1 MNYTENVIQP
11 ESQFSFSGLNKFSAA
26 IVSDERIIG
35 VKQRANDMVS
45 FMKHAI
51 NNFLK
56 TPEEIEEEFCLVG
69 TSYFA
74 VFPEQNLG
82 TGQYDTQSKHKD
94 GFMNIHNPEEVFN
107 LSGFME
113 ENY

>member
-11 ESQFSFSGLNKFSAA
+11 ESQFSFSGLNKFSSA
-26 IVSDERIIG
+26 IVSDERIIR

-45 FMKHAI
+45 FMKDAI

-74 VFPEQNLG
+74 VSPEQNSR
-82 TGQYDTQSKHKD
+82 TGQHDNHPKKKD
-94 GFMNIHNPEEVFN
+94 GYINIQDPEELFN
-107 LSGFME
+107 LFGAME